1 MTFMKANF
9 AAILLLVTAVQACLG
24 QDRAGDKAPMTA
36 AGGQISEIVVSPD
49 SLISRSDWKHRIE
62 QARGRAEQGR
72 REWRLNA
79 PLRRLAVDPPDK
91 VATQRVLNDDTLQPG
106 DIVSTDKGLFVFR
119 GRFGAD
125 GQATDFVPVLPR
137 QME

>member
-1 MTFMKANF
+1 VIFMKAIY
-9 AAILLLVTAVQACLG
+9 AAIIGLVTAVQACLG
-24 QDRAGDKAPMTA
+24 QDRVGDKAPATA
-36 AGGQISEIVVSPD
+36 AEGQNSELVFFPD
-49 SLISRSDWKHRIE
+49 SLISRGEWKYRIE
-62 QARGRAEQGR
+62 QARGRAEQVR

-106 DIVSTDKGLFVFR
+106 DIVSTDKGLFEFR

-125 GQATDFVPVLPR
+125 GHATDFVPVLPR
-137 QME
+137 QIE